1 MPPTPTM
8 PAMLVANFLRRD
20 ASPALITRCDG
31 QIRALD
37 AEKRTAELSLSSETP
52 VQRYGD
58 QEILSHDEAHV
69 RLGRLREIGAIHLD
83 HDTTKPVAAIRE
95 VKLIGKRLVA
105 LVQFGRTAIAEDA
118 WKNVQDGI
126 VRGVSVGYRIHKV
139 QLDEDQRIVR
149 AIDWEPYE
157 ASLTTIPADPTV
169 GIGRSA
175 DDQQT
180 LWRSLTTSTPAP
192 TTRHQEPTMNKLRAI
207 LALIATF
214 PLLSKEIAAR
224 AEKLEGDTIT
234 EAQHTELRTWC
245 EAQPKEGDEKK
256 RAAELAALKA
266 QRDIVIQAR
275 SFDVDLTQEEVEA
288 VRTTEDAKDLL
299 LRAVAAKRETRPAGT
314 VQVQVTADETDKRN
328 AAAVDG
334 LLACTLGRSALGADK
349 DLGLR
354 RKTPLEIIKAMVP
367 ELRDADNDQLARFA
381 SRQTGGLRLRDAN
394 QSAANFTNVLGNFAD
409 KVVMVGYNS
418 APRTHELWT
427 SERLVDDFKDVYG
440 AALKTGLLEE
450 QTAKGAPAKEIAFA
464 EAAYN
469 ASLGLFMR
477 TLKVT
482 YQDWRNDDL
491 GTFADALRQVGNMA
505 ANTEEWQVYKA
516 LLAATWTNHITTT
529 AAFWDDTNDRLKF
542 KGFASVQAALESKTA
557 TVGAETVQI
566 NPVLTKVLV
575 TPNRYNAA
583 MAAIGQGSAGQGPIP
598 VPVQNGV
605 QVIKSPWLANSSLSG
620 YSTDDFYLVAGGGE
634 PFKVLRDRLFPQPRV
649 MQLDAGSTPDMHFLI
664 MHAFRAKLASQDFLQ
679 KGDWS

>member
-1 MPPTPTM
+1 MRLPN
-8 PAMLVANFLRRD
+8 LLRRD
-20 ASPALITRCDG
+20 ADVALITRCDG
-31 QIRALD
+31 QIRAID

-58 QEILSHDEAHV
+58 SEILSHDAAHV
-69 RLGRLREIGAIHLD
+69 RLDRLRQIGAIHLD
-83 HDTTKPVAAIRE
+83 HDTTKPVAAIRSVE
-95 VKLIGKRLVA
+95 MRDKRLVA
-105 LVQFGRTAIAEDA
+105 VVQFGRTALAEDA

-139 QLDEDQRIVR
+139 QIDDDKRIVR

-175 DDQQT
+175 DDQKN
-180 LWRSLTTSTPAP
+180 LWRSLSTTATHHAAQPAKAHP
-192 TTRHQEPTMNKLRAI
+192 MNKLRAV
-207 LALIATF
+207 LALIASF
-214 PLLSKEIAAR
+214 PALAEAITAR
-224 AEKLEGDTIT
+224 AEKIEGDSLTD
-234 EAQHTELRTWC
+234 AQHVELRTWC
-245 EAQPKEGDEKK
+245 ETQPKPEAKDEKVH
-256 RAAELAALKA
+256 AAELAALRA

-275 SFDVDLTQEEVEA
+275 TFGVDLSQDEVKA

-299 LRAVAAKRETRPAGT
+299 LRALAAKNEKRPAGE
-314 VQVQVTADETDKRN
+314 VSVRVTADADDKRN
-328 AAAVDG
+328 DAAVDG
-334 LLACTLGRSALGADK
+334 LLACTLGRSGTGTDK
-349 DLGLR
+349 DLGMR
-354 RKTPLEIIKAMVP
+354 RKTPLEIIKSLVP
-367 ELRDADNDQLARFA
+367 ELRDADRDQLARFA
-381 SRQTGGLRLRDAN
+381 SRQTNGLRLRDAN
-394 QSAANFTNVLGNFAD
+394 QSAANFTTVLGNYAD
-409 KVVMVGYNS
+409 KVVMVGYNG

-427 SERLVDDFKDVYG
+427 TERLVDDFKDVYG

-450 QTAKGAPAKEIAFA
+450 QTAKGAPAKEVQLA
-464 EAAYN
+464 EASYN
-469 ASLGLFMR
+469 AALGLFMR

-491 GTFADALRQVGNMA
+491 GLFAEALRQVGAMA

-542 KGFASVQAALESKTA
+542 TGFAKVQAALESKTA
-557 TVGAETVQI
+557 TVGSETVQI

-575 TPNRYNAA
+575 TPNRYNAGL
-583 MAAIGQGSAGQGPIP
+583 AAIGQGSAGNGPIP
-598 VPVQNGV
+598 IPVQNGV
-605 QVIKSPWLANSSLSG
+605 QVIKSPWLANASLSG
-620 YSTDDFYLVAGGGE
+620 YSTDDFYLVASAGD
-634 PFKVLRDRLFPQPRV
+634 PMKVLRDRLFPAPRV

-664 MHAFRAKLASQDFLQ
+664 MHAFRAKMASQDFLQ